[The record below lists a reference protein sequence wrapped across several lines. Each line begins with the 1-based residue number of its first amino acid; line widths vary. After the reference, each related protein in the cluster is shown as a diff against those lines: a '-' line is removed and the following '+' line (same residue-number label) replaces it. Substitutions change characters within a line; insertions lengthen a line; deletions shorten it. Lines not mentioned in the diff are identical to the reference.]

1 MSESN
6 DESEVR
12 EVKIAD
18 IKDKLIEEDYKNNL
32 LKRKTER
39 KKNKKKKRKDL
50 LNKYKDEINQIID
63 EAELKNEHLLIQKK
77 KTKNTE
83 ITNKSKKIYHKKG
96 IRIQISSKKE
106 NYPSIT
112 QDVLDF
118 KNHYY
123 YGNGISREK
132 NFLGKI

>member
-18 IKDKLIEEDYKNNL
+18 IKDKLIAEEEKNNL

-39 KKNKKKKRKDL
+39 KKNKKKKRNDL
-50 LNKYKDEINQIID
+50 LNKYKDEINQVID
-63 EAELKNEHLLIQKK
+63 EVELKNENLLVQKK
-77 KTKNTE
+77 KTKN
-83 ITNKSKKIYHKKG
+83 IDIANKSKKIYHKKG
-96 IRIQISSKKE
+96 IKIQINNKKE
-106 NYPSIT
+106 NYPSIS

-123 YGNGISREK
+123 YENGIKREK